1 MDFDT
6 LVGLCGLRIE
16 EFARAGV
23 SVGGWER
30 PSVLA
35 FANLARLVTRGRQA
49 NLAVSALQLAGAVL
63 DLGLGRSCED
73 LVGIARSVID
83 RLRSGERA
91 AAEELWQY
99 VRSCLGGG
107 DAGDEPDGFLERLAQ
122 QDSWFRLLMGMR
134 WKGELS
140 PRVVEPIV
148 GNGVWLPRGCTAP
161 GVPEA
166 VTVTSLVLT
175 PKAELREAASRMR
188 SVEVVAV
195 ALAAPAVT
203 PRRDLLPQDLEEAF
217 LAETSGLVD
226 RMEQILLECEGKSAG
241 PGSVN
246 ELFRL
251 AHSVKGNSGAVGLGV
266 LADLAHVVED
276 VLDRVR
282 SGHLILDTHMITA
295 LLVAV
300 DCMRKLTS
308 FTEPSGADVEQAL
321 ACALELAWYARP
333 VPRVGVET
341 SSVTQASPVAAL
353 PEVVSSVAGSGC
365 LVEWRVPLDEPMPYA
380 RAVQVVSELRRH
392 VKVTAVEPPEGE
404 WPDLRPGAWIKLRV
418 AGLSPDE
425 LSGVVERMG
434 LVGEVRVNAVHDH
447 GGHGGGSDA
456 DLGQAKSAGL
466 VQGED
471 TAVLRRGVE
480 GIRVSS
486 SALDELLGLVGETL
500 SDTHR
505 VAAAA
510 TELLQRMDAARGN
523 GSGGVGES
531 GAALRSALGRLEHTV
546 AGLQRQVLQMRLVS
560 LRTLFVRYH
569 RIVRDACLH
578 LGKEAQLLTEG
589 EDVQVDKQVIEL
601 LSDPL
606 THLIRNAID
615 HGIEP
620 PEDRVARGKPRR
632 GTVWLR
638 ARSDGGHVVVEVCD
652 DGRGIDLGAI
662 RERARQEGIPVENL
676 DESSLLDLIFRPG
689 FSCAR
694 SPTRYSGR
702 GVGLDVVR
710 SNLAQLRGSVTV
722 TFKPGCGT
730 TFYLRIPASTAI
742 TRLLLVRAGH
752 ATYGIPLDQ
761 VREVFRAAG
770 CPTTRCGSVQVVRVR
785 GRTVPLCHLAN
796 LLLRADT
803 GGTAERCSRAVLVQE
818 GESTVAIGVDD
829 LCGIVDSVVRPV
841 QVPGGQSLAV
851 SGAALLGDGRVVL
864 VVDGGQLVRS
874 ATGRDGLG

>member
-1 MDFDT
+1 MDFET
-6 LVGLCGLRIE
+6 LAGLCGLEME
-16 EFARAGV
+16 EFARARV
-23 SVGGWER
+23 SVDGWER
-30 PSVLA
+30 PSILA
-35 FANLARLVTRGRQA
+35 FANLARFVARGRQG
-49 NLAVSALQLAGAVL
+49 NLVVPVLQLAGAVL
-63 DLGLGRSCED
+63 DLGLGRSCEH
-73 LVGIARSVID
+73 LVRVTGSVID

-99 VRSCLGGG
+99 ARSYLGGG
-107 DAGDEPDGFLERLAQ
+107 DSGDEPDGVLERFAQ
-122 QDSWFRLLMGMR
+122 QDSWFKLLMGMR
-134 WKGELS
+134 WRGELS
-140 PRVVEPIV
+140 PRLLEPIV

-161 GVPEA
+161 GEPQQT
-166 VTVTSLVLT
+166 VTVTSLVLI
-175 PKAELREAASRMR
+175 PKSELRETASRMR
-188 SVEVVAV
+188 SPEVVAV
-195 ALAAPAVT
+195 MLAAPAVT
-203 PRRDLLPQDLEEAF
+203 PSRDHLPEDLEEAF
-217 LAETSGLVD
+217 LVETSGLID
-226 RMEQILLECEGKSAG
+226 RMEHILLEYEGESAG
-241 PGSVN
+241 AGSMN

-251 AHSVKGNSGAVGLGV
+251 AHSVKGNSGAVGLAV

-276 VLDRVR
+276 VLDVVR
-282 SGHLILDTHMITA
+282 SGRLILDTQMITI
-295 LLVAV
+295 LLVAI
-300 DCMRKLTS
+300 DCMRKLTRL
-308 FTEPSGADVEQAL
+308 TEPKDADVEQAL
-321 ACALELAWYARP
+321 ACALELAWQARP
-333 VPRVGVET
+333 VLQAQAGT
-341 SSVTQASPVAAL
+341 DSFAQASSAAVL
-353 PEVVSSVAGSGC
+353 LEVVSSAVGLGC
-365 LVEWRVPLDEPMPYA
+365 HVEWRIPLDEQMPYA

-392 VKVTAVEPPEGE
+392 VKVTAAEPPEGE
-404 WPDLRPGAWIKLRV
+404 WPDLRPGVWIKLLV
-418 AGLSPDE
+418 TNAAPDE
-425 LSGVVERMG
+425 LSRVIERLG
-434 LVGEVRVNAVHDH
+434 PIGEVRVSPVCDH
-447 GGHGGGSDA
+447 GRGSDA
-456 DLGQAKSAGL
+456 DLGQVQSSEL
-466 VQGED
+466 VQGGD
-471 TAVLRRGVE
+471 TAALRRGLE

-505 VAAAA
+505 VAAAVA
-510 TELLQRMDAARGN
+510 ELLQRIDGVSPGGN
-523 GSGGVGES
+523 GSRGVSGLGG
-531 GAALRSALGRLEHTV
+531 ALRSALGRLEHTV
-546 AGLQRQVLQMRLVS
+546 AGLQRQVLEMRLVP

-615 HGIEP
+615 HGIEAP
-620 PEDRVARGKPRR
+620 DDRVASGKPRR

-638 ARSDGGHVVVEVCD
+638 ARSDGGHVVVELCD
-652 DGRGIDLGAI
+652 DGRGIDMRAVQ
-662 RERARQEGIPVENL
+662 ERARQEGIPVENL
-676 DESSLLDLIFRPG
+676 DESGLLGIIFRPG

-785 GRTVPLCHLAN
+785 ERTVPLRHLAH
-796 LLLRADT
+796 LLLRADA
-803 GGTAERCSRAVLVQE
+803 GGTAESCSRAVLVQQ
-818 GESTVAIGVDD
+818 GELTVAIGVDD

-851 SGAALLGDGRVVL
+851 SGVALLGDGRVVL

-874 ATGRDGLG
+874 ATGKDGL